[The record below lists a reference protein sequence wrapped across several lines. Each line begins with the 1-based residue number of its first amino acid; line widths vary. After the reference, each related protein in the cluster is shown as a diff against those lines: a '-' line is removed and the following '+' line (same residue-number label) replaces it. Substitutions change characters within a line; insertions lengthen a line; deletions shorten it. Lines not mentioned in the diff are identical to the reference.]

1 MTNYYLKYLKYKKK
15 YQQTKEIVDS
25 NKTYSLNFQPKN
37 KNEFDLIFE
46 KGLGTDLVKDVG
58 EKSFITFKQLSKLD
72 NFDKNSSLKL
82 NIDNKYTIYFYMKE
96 DDIIYRLVFD
106 STDILVPEIETLVE
120 KIPEEYEIKNNV
132 EKVNDLIKHIFKKNL
147 LLKTE
152 IEL

>member
-25 NKTYSLNFQPKN
+25 TKTYSLNFQSKN
-37 KNEFDLIFE
+37 KNKFDLIFE

-58 EKSFITFKQLSKLD
+58 EKSFIAFKQLSKLD

-82 NIDNKYTIYFYMKE
+82 DIDNKYKIYFYMKE
-96 DDIIYRLVFD
+96 DNIIYRLVFD
-106 STDILVPEIETLVE
+106 STDILVSDIETLVE

-132 EKVNDLIKHIFKKNL
+132 EKVNDLIKHIFKKDL

-152 IEL
+152 IKI